1 MEAYYALMKAYVL
14 SPEGLAEEAALL
26 ASYGLD
32 EITIM
37 DSAGTMVPEQVDA
50 YVRALKAAVAIPV
63 GFHGHNNLGLAVANA
78 RAAEGAGADIIDCG
92 LLGMARSAGN
102 IPTEVVAALFEQEG
116 KDTGVDV
123 FGLLNALEK
132 GLIPAMEKQGY
143 RPPIRPL
150 DLVYGISGAHSSF
163 GKLFKTVATDTGVDL
178 FKLINEVSK
187 IDRKKPSEALIRQ
200 NLDREGAA
208 LLKHIRP
215 GDRVICLCIRADA
228 PDSVALSRK
237 LTAWS
242 GDGRR
247 NVFVIG
253 GSNGLSETVLARAD
267 ERLSFSNLTFPHGL
281 MRVILLEQLY
291 RAERIRTGEH
301 YHK

>member
-1 MEAYYALMKAYVL
+1 MLFR
-14 SPEGLAEEAALL
+14 SG
-26 ASYGLD
+26 
-32 EITIM
+32 
-37 DSAGTMVPEQVDA
+37 
-50 YVRALKAAVAIPV
+50 RLK
-63 GFHGHNNLGLAVANA
+63 
-78 RAAEGAGADIIDCG
+78 EKWQ
-92 LLGMARSAGN
+92 
-102 IPTEVVAALFEQEG
+102 QEG
-116 KDTGVDV
+116 CAEYLKRLSRYGRYEIVAVDDVKDP
-123 FGLLNALEK
+123 E
-132 GLIPAMEKQGY
+132 
-143 RPPIRPL
+143 
-150 DLVYGISGAHSSF
+150 
-163 GKLFKTVATDTGVDL
+163 
-178 FKLINEVSK
+178 
-187 IDRKKPSEALIRQ
+187 KPSEALIRQ

-253 GSNGLSETVLARAD
+253 GSNGLSETVLTRAD

-291 RAERIRTGEH
+291 RAERIRTGEP